1 MPVQPTQGTHLQR
14 RARPRRGS
22 GAAGNRPR
30 TIAALDLGT
39 NNCRLLIAKPVC
51 GGFEVV
57 DGFSRIVRLGQGLVE
72 TGELCEVAMSRTIEA
87 LSICAAKVRRRRVHR
102 ARYVATEA
110 ARQAANCA
118 GFLARVEN
126 ATGIALEI
134 ISSREEA
141 ELTLMGCL
149 PLLDPSVPYAVI
161 FDVGG
166 GSAEIVWLRLHKD
179 SPPHILDWMSL
190 PVGVVTVTERH
201 GGSDFTDAEY
211 EATLTEVQEQLRPF
225 EQRHEIRR
233 HLEKGQAQMLG
244 TAGTVTTVASVNMG
258 LKRYNRAVVD
268 GSYLNLSDVHAV
280 CRSLSRSTYD
290 QRIEHPSIGPGRA
303 DLVVAGCAI
312 LEAIC
317 RTWPAG
323 RLRVADRGVR
333 EGILLDLAA
342 SIERE
347 RQDGRA

>member
-1 MPVQPTQGTHLQR
+1 MAVRRGQGIRFQHG
-14 RARPRRGS
+14 ARPPRRG
-22 GAAGNRPR
+22 GAAGGRPG

-39 NNCRLLIAKPVC
+39 NNCRLLIARPVRA
-51 GGFEVV
+51 GFEVV
-57 DGFSRIVRLGQGLVE
+57 DGFSRVVRLGQGLVE

-110 ARQAANCA
+110 ARRAANCA
-118 GFLARVEN
+118 GFLARVEK

-134 ISSREEA
+134 ISSREEV
-141 ELTLMGCL
+141 ELTLIGCL
-149 PLLDPSVPYAVI
+149 PLLDPGVPHAVV

-166 GSAEIVWLRLHKD
+166 GSAEIVWLRLRED
-179 SPPHILDWMSL
+179 SAPEILDWMSL

-201 GGSDFTDAEY
+201 GGPDFTDAEY
-211 EATLTEVQEQLRPF
+211 AATLAEIEEQLRPF
-225 EQRHEIRR
+225 EERHGIRR
-233 HLEKGQAQMLG
+233 HLEQGRAQMLG
-244 TAGTVTTVASVNMG
+244 TAGTVTTVAGVNMG

-268 GSYLNLSDVHAV
+268 GSYLDLSDVHSI
-280 CRSLSRSTYD
+280 CRSLSGTTHD

-333 EGILLDLAA
+333 EGILLHLAA
-342 SIERE
+342 ALQRE
-347 RQDGRA
+347 RRDGRA